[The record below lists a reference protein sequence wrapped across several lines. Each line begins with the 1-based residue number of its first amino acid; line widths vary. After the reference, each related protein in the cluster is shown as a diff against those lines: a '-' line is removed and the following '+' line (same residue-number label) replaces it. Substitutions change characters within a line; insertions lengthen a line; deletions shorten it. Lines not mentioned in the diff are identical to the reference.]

1 MAYLLFAN
9 GQEDLLHRP
18 VTLYSFLQKFCV
30 FVLTLYVQWP
40 WLMTCNDVA
49 VLVYQRE
56 SVRSLFMRS

>member
-1 MAYLLFAN
+1 MVFMYRYSLPFSSRIVAYLLFAN

-40 WLMTCNDVA
+40 
-49 VLVYQRE
+49 
-56 SVRSLFMRS
+56 